1 MPNGNSNFN
10 VHPKVWKD
18 WKIIA
23 KHHKSKEFQ
32 SFLSGELGGISDD
45 IRLDS
50 IPQLKAIRNSI
61 TNATAILQ
69 LESIANPY
77 DRQPFLSLGWKVYKM
92 RWGIDNKGKSSGL
105 RIIFC
110 TNKEN
115 ILLIFI
121 ATKNDCATE
130 TKLEKEFFARIKD
143 YLSWF
148 TLCDPIENRTLVIWM
163 KTRCPNH

>member
-1 MPNGNSNFN
+1 MPNGNNNFT

-23 KHHKSKEFQ
+23 KHHKAKEFQ
-32 SFLSGELGGISDD
+32 IFLPDDHSGITDEIK
-45 IRLDS
+45 IDS
-50 IPQLKAIRNSI
+50 TPQLKAIRNSI
-61 TNATAILQ
+61 TNATASLQ

-130 TKLEKEFFARIKD
+130 TKLEKEFLSRIKT
-143 YLSWF
+143 YLS
-148 TLCDPIENRTLVIWM
+148 
-163 KTRCPNH
+163 